1 MTQTRLDER
10 APESPSQLSPAHG
23 GQGGEKGQRQHA
35 ALKVRCGD
43 TGRTRTSTARG
54 GVGLL
59 GGVGGSLAPE
69 AIKFTHAS
77 QFNYASVM
85 SLEIPQSK
93 TYGVGR
99 RREDW
104 LV

>member
-1 MTQTRLDER
+1 MAASAERERPGPTR
-10 APESPSQLSPAHG
+10 SFKSQMWGL
-23 GQGGEKGQRQHA
+23 
-35 ALKVRCGD
+35 
-43 TGRTRTSTARG
+43 G
-54 GVGLL
+54 GVA

-99 RREDW
+99 RREDC
-104 LV
+104 LL

>member
-10 APESPSQLSPAHG
+10 TPEPASQLNPARG
-23 GQGGEKGQRQHA
+23 SRRGEKGQRQRA

-43 TGRTRTSTARG
+43 TGRAVHPRQGAG
-54 GVGLL
+54 PGCWGVWL
-59 GGVGGSLAPE
+59 GSLAPE

-99 RREDW
+99 RREDC